1 MSTRSIMNANPTEFQ
16 TEDGTLTST
25 INVLD
30 FHDHFKNSTTIPQ
43 YTVSHVNKTCSMNFK
58 TGNQCEQNAV
68 CCLYG
73 EYYCRRHIQEI
84 KREKGL
90 PCCALVAIDTTG
102 NLVRCGKATR
112 DIHFERHLCADHFKV
127 DMQHLENFPDDEK
140 CSICLN
146 NYTHSVTL
154 ETYETRCQYPYFH
167 EYTTHQKNEVCRL
180 SCGHVFH
187 QECIMKWFQNGNSM
201 DAYCPYCRTKINI
214 ETGLIP
220 FNVYKNRRPIR
231 INY

>member
-1 MSTRSIMNANPTEFQ
+1 MI
-16 TEDGTLTST
+16 
-25 INVLD
+25 
-30 FHDHFKNSTTIPQ
+30 
-43 YTVSHVNKTCSMNFK
+43 YK
-58 TGNQCEQNAV
+58 TGNRCGQKAACR
-68 CCLYG
+68 LYG
-73 EYYCRRHIQEI
+73 DYYCRRHAEET

-90 PCCALVAIDTTG
+90 PCCALVAIDIAG
-102 NLVRCGKATR
+102 NLVRCGRATR
-112 DIHFERHLCADHFKV
+112 DLHFERRLCAEHFTV
-127 DMQHLENFPDDEK
+127 DMQHLDNFPDDEK

-167 EYTTHQKNEVCRL
+167 EHTTHQKSEVCRL

-187 QECIMKWFQNGNSM
+187 KDCVMKWFENGNSM
-201 DAYCPYCRTKINI
+201 EASCPYCRTKINV

-220 FNVYKNRRPIR
+220 FHVYKNGRPIK